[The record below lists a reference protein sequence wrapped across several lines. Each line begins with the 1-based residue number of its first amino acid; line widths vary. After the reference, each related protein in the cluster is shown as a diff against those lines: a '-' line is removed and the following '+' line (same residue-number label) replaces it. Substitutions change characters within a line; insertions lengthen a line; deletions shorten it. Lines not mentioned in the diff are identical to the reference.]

1 MTRLFN
7 TLGIPVNFGCILL
20 ICFFDKIKSLKNV
33 SVKLIHQRQ
42 IKNLV
47 IITGSNANYAFVTKI
62 VFLSNFSY
70 NIVKE
75 MKQAL

>member
-1 MTRLFN
+1 MFLF
-7 TLGIPVNFGCILL
+7 L
-20 ICFFDKIKSLKNV
+20 FFYKIKSLKNV
-33 SVKLIHQRQ
+33 GVKLIHQRQ

-75 MKQAL
+75 MKQAV